1 MLHELHENIIKRLNP
16 VSGDAIASWI
26 NLLPWYTIILNDIN
40 CEQERDNNIYSLG
53 IINVGVI
60 MPVWDTEAGKDLKLK
75 IDPEELAPPCRSWKV
90 LGSLGQA
97 WKACNSCWM
106 QGCPENV
113 KC

>member
-1 MLHELHENIIKRLNP
+1 MLHELHENIKTKSSTRGCNC
-16 VSGDAIASWI
+16 
-26 NLLPWYTIILNDIN
+26 LLDKPFALYTIILNDIN

-60 MPVWDTEAGKDLKLK
+60 MPVWDTEAGKDSKLK

-97 WKACNSCWM
+97 
-106 QGCPENV
+106 
-113 KC
+113 